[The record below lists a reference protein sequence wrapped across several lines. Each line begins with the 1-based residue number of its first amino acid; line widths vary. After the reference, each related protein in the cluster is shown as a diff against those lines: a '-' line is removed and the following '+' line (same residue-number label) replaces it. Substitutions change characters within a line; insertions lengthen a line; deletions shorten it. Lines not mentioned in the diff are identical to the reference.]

1 MPVHRQKK
9 CTTPNASDSTPV
21 QPPPQMPDQQEFR
34 LHLRALA
41 RGAIRIVLESVMRE
55 ELDALIGV
63 GWGESSPKRKG
74 YRNGYYQRDL
84 VTTSGRLE
92 DLNVPRD
99 REGQFHTQV
108 FERYRRY
115 EPQVA
120 QGLTEMF
127 VAGTST
133 HKVGEVAQTLM
144 GVAPSASAISRLN
157 QDLEQQFI
165 TWRQRPL
172 QAHWRILYLDGIHF
186 SVRHGDQADATMIL
200 TALGVDLDGTKEVLA
215 LRACAEED
223 KDGWGSVLQDLRSRG
238 ATQMDLIVTDGHDG
252 LLAAVTSLFGATPR
266 QRCLLHKQRNVL
278 NAVPRRVRREVEAE
292 LLGIWAQPTKQGA
305 LTQLA
310 AFKAKYGQ
318 LYPEAVRSLAEEED
332 KTLTF
337 YDFPQTMHRYIRT
350 TNAIESLFSNV
361 RQRTDQID
369 VFTTEMSCLTIVWAT
384 IEGITLRKVPVE

>member
-9 CTTPNASDSTPV
+9 RTTADATDSSRE
-21 QPPPQMPDQQEFR
+21 QPAPGLPEQQQFQQY
-34 LHLRALA
+34 LRELA
-41 RGAIRIVLESVMRE
+41 RSGMRIVLEGVMRE

-63 GWGESSPKRKG
+63 GWGESSPQRKG

-127 VAGTST
+127 VAGAST

-157 QDLEQQFI
+157 QDLEQQFT
-165 TWRQRPL
+165 TWRQRRL
-172 QAHWRILYLDGIHF
+172 QEHWHILYLDGIHF
-186 SVRHGDQADATMIL
+186 SVRHGDQADTTVIL
-200 TALGVDLDGTKEVLA
+200 TALGVDLAGNKEVLA

-223 KDGWGSVLQDLRSRG
+223 KDGWLCVLQDLRTRG

-252 LLAAVTSLFGATPR
+252 LLAAVKELFGATPR

-278 NAVPRRVRREVEAE
+278 NAVPRRVRHDVETE
-292 LLGIWAQPTKQGA
+292 LVGIWAQTTKEGA

-310 AFKAKYGQ
+310 AFKAKYGR
-318 LYPEAVRSLAEEED
+318 LYPEAVRSLVEEED

-337 YDFPQTMHRYIRT
+337 YEFPQAMHRYIRT

-384 IEGITLRKVPVE
+384 IQGITLRKIPV